1 MIYAHHSFRITLII
15 KHLLRPYLP
24 YYDACVW
31 RHHKFDFSCFDDCI
45 LIKLILC
52 VILSIWL
59 YAFKI
64 LKPLFWKGM
73 HKLHQTSKWTHGTVV
88 ALCYVSWARTNNIAQ
103 NPLPCMIPVSLGHGD
118 DFVRFVGTSEAAA
131 MLFFYLEGQGRV
143 FRCLCRSRTVYLI
156 YSSSFSLSCITCV
169 FSSVTIMAPVS
180 PEWHLYHQG
189 WKQWKVRTDMTSNPF
204 PLVSANAC
212 ELQHTLSHT
221 TSIFSSQLPVLW
233 I

>member
-1 MIYAHHSFRITLII
+1 MP
-15 KHLLRPYLP
+15 RPYLL

-31 RHHKFDFSCFDDCI
+31 LHHKFDFSCFDDCI

-52 VILSIWL
+52 VILCIWL

-64 LKPLFWKGM
+64 LKSLFWKGM

-88 ALCYVSWARTNNIAQ
+88 ALYCVSWARTNNIAQ
-103 NPLPCMIPVSLGHGD
+103 NPLPCMIPVSVGHGD
-118 DFVRFVGTSEAAA
+118 NFVRFVGTSEAAA
-131 MLFFYLEGQGRV
+131 MLFFIWKGRAESSGASVDHAQGI
-143 FRCLCRSRTVYLI
+143 FI

-169 FSSVTIMAPVS
+169 FSSVMIMAPVS

-212 ELQHTLSHT
+212 ELQHTLSHI
-221 TSIFSSQLPVLW
+221 TSTFSSQLPVLW